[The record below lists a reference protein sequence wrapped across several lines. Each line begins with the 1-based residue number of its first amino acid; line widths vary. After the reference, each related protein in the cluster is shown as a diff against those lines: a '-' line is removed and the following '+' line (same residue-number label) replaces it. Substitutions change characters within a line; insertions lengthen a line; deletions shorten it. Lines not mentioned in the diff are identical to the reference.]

1 MSKIQRG
8 FTSYKNIKIVH
19 DKEACY
25 NLGLLAD
32 NKEYIDAI
40 IEASNIAFRNQL
52 RRLFITLLFMNTM
65 SKPNVVWKS
74 TWKLM
79 VDEIVYERR
88 RTLNVTVLNVVE
100 PAIQWHNKLSYLF
113 SSLQM
118 EKLLNANG
126 KSLKDFSCLP
136 FPNFLEMSLFQNKFI
151 VDELNYDIIK
161 LIELLNA
168 LLNRLT
174 KEQLGVYEKNHEI
187 RGFFFLCGYGR
198 TGKTFLWK
206 ILLAALRSQ
215 GSIVLNVTSISI
227 NHSVERIDFWHE
239 FQTNFASS

>member
-1 MSKIQRG
+1 MLLIIKDQISTPYNIYHDTTIQ
-8 FTSYKNIKIVH
+8 
-19 DKEACY
+19 
-25 NLGLLAD
+25 
-32 NKEYIDAI
+32 
-40 IEASNIAFRNQL
+40 
-52 RRLFITLLFMNTM
+52 
-65 SKPNVVWKS
+65 
-74 TWKLM
+74 
-79 VDEIVYERR
+79 
-88 RTLNVTVLNVVE
+88 VLNVVE

-187 RGFFFLCGYGR
+187 SFFGRRIFLLMW
-198 TGKTFLWK
+198 LWQNWQD
-206 ILLAALRSQ
+206 IFVENIV
-215 GSIVLNVTSISI
+215 GSSKVTRK
-227 NHSVERIDFWHE
+227 HCP
-239 FQTNFASS
+239 